1 MIIELM
7 TSHTMKKKF
16 TVWKKIITKFVSKD
30 VFYQDLHSSTNKA
43 DWKYDSDDDIG
54 LDVLCLK
61 EEQDQKGIQM
71 KTLLGSVLLQEST
84 ESEVC
89 YMVHMRWIWG
99 VTQAEIQNGGNQMT
113 VRLSS

>member
-1 MIIELM
+1 MSTVRKMDMIIELM

-61 EEQDQKGIQM
+61 EEQDQKGI
-71 KTLLGSVLLQEST
+71 
-84 ESEVC
+84 
-89 YMVHMRWIWG
+89 
-99 VTQAEIQNGGNQMT
+99 
-113 VRLSS
+113 